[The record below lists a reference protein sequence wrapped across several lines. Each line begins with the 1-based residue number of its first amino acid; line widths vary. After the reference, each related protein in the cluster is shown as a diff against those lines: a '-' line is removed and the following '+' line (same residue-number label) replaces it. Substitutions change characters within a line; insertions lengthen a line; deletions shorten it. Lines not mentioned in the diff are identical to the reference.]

1 MIEIISNVRPIKAAK
16 LKVIENPIGYLAF
29 GIRVDDNNLIS
40 IDTPV
45 TSVVRLANIDVGKR
59 VSNSGVFYRY

>member
-1 MIEIISNVRPIKAAK
+1 MIEIISNVSPIKAAK
-16 LKVIENPIGYLAF
+16 LKVIENPIGHLAF